1 MKMMSRTE
9 FRGQSGRLEKAHG
22 RIVGIGRIDEGAV
35 RDAYRR
41 WAPVYDHTFGRI
53 TRQGRRNA
61 VEVINTAQQGRVLEV
76 GVGTGLSLPDYARH
90 LEIVGIDLSPEMLK
104 KARERVGSEGL
115 ENVTG
120 LHEMDAADLR
130 FPADSFDIVVAMFV
144 MTVV

>member
-1 MKMMSRTE
+1 MKTMSRTE

-61 VEVINTAQQGRVLEV
+61 VEVINTALPGNTTANEAEFLDRIGWQFDPDLIVEP
-76 GVGTGLSLPDYARH
+76 LPDARCRRKSMRQRR
-90 LEIVGIDLSPEMLK
+90 VSP
-104 KARERVGSEGL
+104 
-115 ENVTG
+115 
-120 LHEMDAADLR
+120 
-130 FPADSFDIVVAMFV
+130 
-144 MTVV
+144 